1 MNIGDDRFQH
11 FFFGKQTGQIQ
22 TFYSIPLNH
31 LYHCLRKELTDISKP
46 SAYFGSRGTQPPSS
60 VTIIYSFQR
69 MVYPLFFQIQCHACT
84 VSLIAA
90 QYQTPPFQ

>member
-1 MNIGDDRFQH
+1 
-11 FFFGKQTGQIQ
+11 
-22 TFYSIPLNH
+22 
-31 LYHCLRKELTDISKP
+31 
-46 SAYFGSRGTQPPSS
+46 
-60 VTIIYSFQR
+60 